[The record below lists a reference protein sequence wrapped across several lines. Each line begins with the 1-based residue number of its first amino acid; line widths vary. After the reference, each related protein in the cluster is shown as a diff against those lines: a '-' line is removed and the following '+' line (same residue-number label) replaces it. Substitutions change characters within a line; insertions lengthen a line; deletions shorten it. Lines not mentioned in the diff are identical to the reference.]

1 MRMFRNLSVGW
12 KLAVSSACAVL
23 MLGVLVVLVS
33 LETRQAH
40 DAGGSERDAARAQQM
55 ATESISR
62 LMSAVAAHR
71 GMLLAQNPAA
81 IEGENRQVVEAMAA
95 SSTAASSALALARTS
110 QARTALEEMLTGL
123 RTLSGLYDDTARRR
137 TELVRTRDER
147 LLPRMPEFDQ
157 SVESVTSNIGFA
169 LNGEALDNAREVL
182 GTYTNAVNEVRMGA
196 NRYLATGDQATAQRV
211 RRAASQQR
219 VHLRR
224 RESAVPEALR
234 QDVQRMGAVAE
245 DIATH
250 SDAVIQAGIAIETH
264 RRERNAPARAGVEAA
279 AQRASEALQAE
290 ARQAG
295 AQSEQAVRAITS
307 LVLIA
312 GVAVA
317 AMLLLSGFVTG
328 RAIGTPLG
336 RLTAQVTAIAA
347 GRTRETVADQD
358 RHDEIGRIAVA
369 LEALRGAA
377 RRAFG
382 QGQMLEQMGTGVM
395 MADPRD
401 NFAINYA
408 NPECER
414 LLRLV
419 GLTAAIGTRLDALA
433 PGLGE
438 LRGVMADQARLPHQT
453 RLRLDAEVFEIRVNA
468 ILDDAGAY
476 VGCMLM
482 WRRITRQA
490 QLADAFQAEVGS
502 VVEAVA
508 QSAHRIRQGVETVGD
523 AAGTGGREA
532 DAVAEVTIRAG
543 QDVQAVAASAE
554 ELAASVAEITRQVSE
569 GADVARAAAEEA
581 RLTDATVQSL
591 VQAAAKIGDVVRLIS
606 DIAGQ
611 TNLLALN
618 ATIEAARA
626 GEAGKGFAVVA
637 SEVKSL
643 ASQTAR
649 ATEEIAAQ
657 IGAIQGTT
665 ENAASALRRIGATVE
680 RMNEVTTAIAGAVEQ
695 QGAATREIARSAAQV
710 ADGTGVVVR
719 RIADVQRATSATGA
733 AANDIRSSSE
743 ALTAQATTL
752 RGKADSF
759 LASLRG

>member
-1 MRMFRNLSVGW
+1 MRLFRNLSVGW

-33 LETRQAH
+33 LETRKAH
-40 DAGGSERDAARAQQM
+40 EAGESERDAARAQQM
-55 ATESISR
+55 ATESIAR
-62 LMSAVAAHR
+62 LMFAAAAQR
-71 GMLLAQNPAA
+71 GMLLAQNPAG
-81 IEGENRQVVEAMAA
+81 IEEENRRVVEAMAA
-95 SSTAASSALALARTS
+95 SSIAATSALALSRTP

-157 SVESVTSNIGFA
+157 SVESVTANIGFA

-224 RESAVPEALR
+224 LESAVPEALR

-250 SDAVIQAGIAIETH
+250 ADAVIQVGIAIETH
-264 RRERNAPARAGVEAA
+264 RRERSGPSRTVVESA

-307 LVLIA
+307 QVLIA

-317 AMLLLSGFVTG
+317 LMLLLSGFITA
-328 RAIGTPLG
+328 RAIGTPLR
-336 RLTAQVTAIAA
+336 RLTAQVTAIA
-347 GRTRETVADQD
+347 GGKTREPVQDQD
-358 RHDEIGRIAVA
+358 RRDEVGRIAVA
-369 LEALRGAA
+369 LEALRAAA
-377 RRAFG
+377 RRAFS
-382 QGQMLEQMGTGVM
+382 QGQMLQQMGTGVM
-395 MADPRD
+395 VADPRTD
-401 NFAINYA
+401 FTISYS

-419 GLTAAIGTRLDALA
+419 RTEPLVGARLDTLSPELA
-433 PGLGE
+433 E
-438 LRGVMADQARLPHQT
+438 LRGVLAEPGRLPHDT
-453 RLRLDAEVFEIRVNA
+453 RLRLGSEVFDIQISA
-468 ILDDAGAY
+468 ILDDAGTY

-482 WRRITRQA
+482 WRQTTRQA
-490 QLADAFQAEVGS
+490 RMADDFEAEVGS

-508 QSAHRIRQGVETVGD
+508 QSAVEMRAGVATVGE
-523 AAGTGGREA
+523 AAATSGREA
-532 DAVAEVTIRAG
+532 DAVAEVSRQAG
-543 QDVQAVAASAE
+543 QNVQAVAASAE
-554 ELAASVAEITRQVSE
+554 QLAASVAEITRQVTE
-569 GADVARAAAEEA
+569 GADVARAAAQEA
-581 RLTDATVQSL
+581 RATDATVQGL

-606 DIAGQ
+606 NIAGQ

-657 IGAIQGTT
+657 ISAIQGTT
-665 ENAASALRRIGATVE
+665 QDAAGALRNIGATIE
-680 RMNEVTTAIAGAVEQ
+680 RLNEVTTAIAGAVEE

-710 ADGTGVVVR
+710 AEGTGVVVK
-719 RIADVQRATSATGA
+719 RIADVQRAAGATGV
-733 AANDIRSSSE
+733 AANDMRGTSD
-743 ALTAQATTL
+743 ALSAQATAL
-752 RGKADSF
+752 RGKAASF
-759 LASLRG
+759 LASIRA